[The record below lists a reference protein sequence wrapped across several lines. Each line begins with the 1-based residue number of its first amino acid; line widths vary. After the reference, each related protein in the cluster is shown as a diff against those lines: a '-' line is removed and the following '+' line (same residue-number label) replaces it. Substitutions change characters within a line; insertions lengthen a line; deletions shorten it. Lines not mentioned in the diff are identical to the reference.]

1 MQVLFLQNVKGL
13 GKIGEVKNVNDGYAQ
28 NFLFPKKLAEPATA
42 EKVAKLKQAA
52 QAKVE
57 EAKVHVDLLVKT
69 FASLSDKEIEL
80 HRKVNSGGALFGAV
94 HASDLRDAIRETY
107 KVPVGLEFIKIPQE
121 IHATGTFTFKIGDK
135 SKLGKEFE
143 MKVKVVGQ

>member
-52 QAKVE
+52 QAKID
-57 EAKVHVDLLVKT
+57 EAKIHVDLLVKT
-69 FASLSDKEIEL
+69 FAALDGKEVEL
-80 HRKVNSGGALFGAV
+80 HRKVNSSGALFGAV
-94 HASDLRDAIRETY
+94 HASDLRDAIKEAH
-107 KVPVGLEFIKIPQE
+107 KVSVGLEFIKITQE
-121 IHATGTFTFKIGDK
+121 IHATGVFPFKIGDK
-135 SKLGKEFE
+135 SKLGREFS
-143 MKVKVVGQ
+143 MTVKVVGQ